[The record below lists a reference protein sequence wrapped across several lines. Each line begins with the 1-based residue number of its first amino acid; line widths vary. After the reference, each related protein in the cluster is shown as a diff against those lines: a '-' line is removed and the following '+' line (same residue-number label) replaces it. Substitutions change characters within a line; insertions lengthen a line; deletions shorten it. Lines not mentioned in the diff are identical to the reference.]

1 MELSAEDIVTLRD
14 GIVCY
19 DKDRMNAALAILD
32 RLTPAPEPEVDEAT
46 VWTRKVLHAE
56 YEITAY
62 ATGEMDKHDKFINA
76 RQALSELIASKDAE
90 IAKARAWAKVQ
101 HQQAD
106 TYAATNATL
115 RASEAALR
123 AENERLRIAL
133 DDAGIDV
140 DQWVKCERAAGNIP
154 SPKAAESNPAEP
166 VSEIE
171 AACNRMAARM
181 GGKFVKNERWP
192 EMVAATD
199 TAPVVEVT
207 QGDRNARCKIIDQ
220 VVDLYHTT
228 RCEPDF
234 ATFATSKRALNSL
247 FDDYRTE
254 AEARGRREA
263 LEAVKRVMFKFED
276 ALATAGN
283 FQRMV
288 NDLRTLIM
296 TEGK

>member
-123 AENERLRIAL
+123 AENERLKDTIADLGVDL
-133 DDAGIDV
+133 DEW
-140 DQWVKCERAAGNIP
+140 QRCERAAGNIP
-154 SPKAAESNPAEP
+154 SPKAAERNTAEP
-166 VSEIE
+166 WSIRGAGYDPNCEVCKGS
-171 AACNRMAARM
+171 
-181 GGKFVKNERWP
+181 KFTCDEHFAKP
-192 EMVAATD
+192 ATD
-199 TAPVVEVT
+199 TTPEVVVT
-207 QGDRNARCKIIDQ
+207 QGDRSASENPPGFSFQRCM
-220 VVDLYHTT
+220 
-228 RCEPDF
+228 
-234 ATFATSKRALNSL
+234 A
-247 FDDYRTE
+247 E

-296 TEGK
+296 TEGSYGQG